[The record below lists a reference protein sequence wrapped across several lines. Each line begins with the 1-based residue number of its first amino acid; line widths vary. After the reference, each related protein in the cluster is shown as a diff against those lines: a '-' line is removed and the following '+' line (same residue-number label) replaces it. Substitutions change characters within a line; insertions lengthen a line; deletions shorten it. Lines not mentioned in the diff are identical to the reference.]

1 MGAYQ
6 FAFDMEEQIIK
17 FISALRSA
25 GVRIS
30 LAESEDA
37 LRAVEQLGVK
47 HRDIFQLSLQTTL
60 IKEAHDLP
68 IFENYFSIFFVNPE
82 QESMLNL
89 ENGLTPHESD
99 MLELALRQLS
109 ERTREMIQRLLQGRE
124 LTSEELKLLAKFV
137 GLTQV
142 DDLRF
147 QEWIVER
154 MKKVMRFEQVREAL
168 DELVETL
175 GELGFDQGSAEKL
188 RRLILRNQEAFEAQ
202 IRRLVGQ
209 RIIDNMSENLSED
222 NLDRLLN
229 QPFESLTEQDKEIL
243 RKEVQRMAAA
253 LRTRVALRQ
262 KKAKSG
268 QLDAKATIRANLK
281 HGNIPFKI
289 MHRERS
295 LKPRLVVI
303 CDISTSMR
311 YCSELMLSLLYEL
324 QDQISKTHA
333 FAFIDHLEYIS
344 PEFMGKDAREAVKY
358 VLKKMPSGYYNT
370 DLGYSLENF
379 NQDYLETLDQHTT
392 ILVVGDGRN
401 NYNDPRID
409 LFKTMARRCRRVIW
423 LTPEPVALWGT
434 GDSDIFAYT
443 AECDTIMNAGTVGEL
458 SAAVDNLLSQP

>member
-1 MGAYQ
+1 
-6 FAFDMEEQIIK
+6 MEEQIIK

-37 LRAVEQLGVK
+37 LNAVGLLGVK
-47 HRDIFQLSLQTTL
+47 QQDTFRLSLQSTL
-60 IKEAHDLP
+60 IKDASDLP
-68 IFENYFSIFFVNPE
+68 IFDNYFSIFFISPE
-82 QESMLNL
+82 QASMLNL
-89 ENGLTPHESD
+89 ENDLNPQEVD
-99 MLELALRQLS
+99 LLERALRQLS
-109 ERTREMIQRLLQGRE
+109 DRTREMMRRLLEGRE
-124 LTSEELKLLAKFV
+124 LTPEELNLLAKFA

-147 QEWIVER
+147 QEWLVER
-154 MKKVMRFEQVREAL
+154 MKKVLRFQQVREAL
-168 DELVETL
+168 EELIETL
-175 GELGFDQGSAEKL
+175 GELGFDQERAEQL
-188 RRLILRNQEAFEAQ
+188 RQSVLRNQDALEDQ

-209 RIIDNMSENLSED
+209 RIIDNMSEFPQED
-222 NLDRLLN
+222 NLDKLLN

-243 RKEVQRMAAA
+243 RKEVQRLAAV

-262 KKAKSG
+262 KRAKTG

-281 HGNIPFKI
+281 HGNVPFKI
-289 MHRERS
+289 KHREKS

-344 PEFMGKDAREAVKY
+344 PEFIGKDAREAVKL
-358 VLKKMPSGYYNT
+358 VLSKMPSGYYNT
-370 DLGYSLENF
+370 DFGYTLENF
-379 NQDYLETLDQHTT
+379 AQDYLDTIDQRTT

-409 LFKTMARRCRRVIW
+409 LFKVMARRSRRIIW

-434 GDSDIFAYT
+434 GDSDLFEYT
-443 AECDTIMNAGTVGEL
+443 AECDMVMNAGTVGEL
-458 SAAVDNLLSQP
+458 SAAVDNLLTQH

>member
-1 MGAYQ
+1 
-6 FAFDMEEQIIK
+6 MEEQIIK

-37 LRAVEQLGVK
+37 LNAVGLLGVK
-47 HRDIFQLSLQTTL
+47 QQDTFRLSLQSTL
-60 IKEAHDLP
+60 IKDASDLP
-68 IFENYFSIFFVNPE
+68 IFDNYFSIFFISPE
-82 QESMLNL
+82 QASMFNL
-89 ENGLTPHESD
+89 ENDLTPQEND
-99 MLELALRQLS
+99 MLEHALRQLS
-109 ERTREMIQRLLQGRE
+109 DRTREMMRRLLEGRE
-124 LTSEELKLLAKFV
+124 LTPEELNLLAKFA

-147 QEWIVER
+147 QEWLVER
-154 MKKVMRFEQVREAL
+154 MKKVLRFQQVREAL
-168 DELVETL
+168 EELIETI
-175 GELGFDQGSAEKL
+175 GELGFDQERAEQL
-188 RRLILRNQEAFEAQ
+188 RQSVLRNLDALEDQ

-209 RIIDNMSENLSED
+209 RIIDNMSEYPQED
-222 NLDRLLN
+222 NLDKLLN

-243 RKEVQRMAAA
+243 RKEVQRLAAA

-262 KKAKSG
+262 KRAKTG

-281 HGNIPFKI
+281 HGNVPFNIK
-289 MHRERS
+289 HREKS

-344 PEFMGKDAREAVKY
+344 PEFIGKDAREAVKH
-358 VLKKMPSGYYNT
+358 VLSKMPSGYYNT
-370 DLGYSLENF
+370 DFGYTLENF
-379 NQDYLETLDQHTT
+379 AQDYLDTIDQRTT

-409 LFKTMARRCRRVIW
+409 LFKVMARRSRRIIW

-434 GDSDIFAYT
+434 GDSDLFEYT
-443 AECDTIMNAGTVGEL
+443 AECDMVMNAGTVGEL
-458 SAAVDNLLSQP
+458 SAAVDNLLTQH

>member
-1 MGAYQ
+1 
-6 FAFDMEEQIIK
+6 MEEQIIS

-37 LRAVEQLGVK
+37 LRAVKQLGIK
-47 HRDIFQLSLQTTL
+47 HLNTFRLSLQTTL
-60 IKEAHDLP
+60 IKEARDLP
-68 IFENYFSIFFVNPE
+68 LFEKYFSIFFVHPD
-82 QESMLNL
+82 QASMFNL
-89 ENGLTPHESD
+89 ESELTSHERE
-99 MLELALRQLS
+99 MLEFALRQLS
-109 ERTREMIQRLLQGRE
+109 ERTREMIQRLLEGRE
-124 LTSEELKLLAKFV
+124 LTLEEIKLLAKFV

-154 MKKVMRFEQVREAL
+154 MKKVLRFEQVREAL
-168 DELVETL
+168 EELVDTL
-175 GELGFDQGSAEKL
+175 GELGFDKERAAQL
-188 RRLILRNQEAFEAQ
+188 RLSILRNQEAFEDQ

-209 RIIDNMSENLSED
+209 RIIENMSENVQD
-222 NLDRLLN
+222 NNLDKLFN

-243 RKEVQRMAAA
+243 RKEVQRLAAA

-262 KKAKSG
+262 RKAKCG

-289 MHRERS
+289 KHRDRS

-344 PEFMGKDAREAVKY
+344 PQFTGKNAKEAVKH
-358 VLKKMPSGYYNT
+358 VLNKMPSGYYNT
-370 DLGYSLENF
+370 DFGYSLENF
-379 NQDYLETLDQHTT
+379 TQDYLDTIDQRTT

-409 LFKTMARRCRRVIW
+409 LFKSMARRCRRIIW

-443 AECDTIMNAGTVGEL
+443 AECDTIMNAGTLGEL
-458 SAAVDNLLSQP
+458 SVAVDNLLTQH